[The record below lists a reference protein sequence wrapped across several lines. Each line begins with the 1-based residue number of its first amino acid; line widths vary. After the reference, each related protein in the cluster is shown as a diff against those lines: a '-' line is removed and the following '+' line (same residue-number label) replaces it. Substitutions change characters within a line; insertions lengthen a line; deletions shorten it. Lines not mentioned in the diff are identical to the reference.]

1 MPRKLQE
8 SVLDKIE
15 KNDSRLIPVDAEDS
29 LQNVDYPDYMFIFE
43 NTAVGDSPLKE
54 GVSPELL
61 EHTLAAFDVRFKIWY
76 LDRFE
81 YERIEEIDHNLDWKF
96 NQKDYMTCI
105 MFDYPDTVR
114 EQVKFII
121 QMMSVYWMS
130 YWGYSDVLMYKFD
143 GNIYLPMEDRTSE
156 LVAAA
161 NEIAGFAFYLTHSDA
176 KRSFQYEGE
185 ELKKLK
191 HKICAMLPD
200 NSSYGYQQVSK
211 IID

>member
-1 MPRKLQE
+1 MGGN
-8 SVLDKIE
+8 V
-15 KNDSRLIPVDAEDS
+15 VDYLEEQRASFADVPLGDVDS
-29 LQNVDYPDYMFIFE
+29 LVLATVAYFRFE
-43 NTAVGDSPLKE
+43 NGT
-54 GVSPELL
+54 L
-61 EHTLAAFDVRFKIWY
+61 EHTLAAFGVRFKIWY

-81 YERIEEIDHNLDWKF
+81 YERIQEIDHCMDWKF

-105 MFDYPDTVR
+105 LFDYPDTVR

-121 QMMSVYWMS
+121 QMMSVYWGS
-130 YWGYSDVLMYKFD
+130 FWGYSDVLMYKFD

-161 NEIAGFAFYLTHSDA
+161 HDIAGLAFWLTHSDA